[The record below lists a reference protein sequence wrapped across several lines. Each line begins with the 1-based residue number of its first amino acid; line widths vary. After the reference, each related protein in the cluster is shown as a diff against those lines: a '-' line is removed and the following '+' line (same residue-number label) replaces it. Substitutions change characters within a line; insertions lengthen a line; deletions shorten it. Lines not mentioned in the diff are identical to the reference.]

1 MSNSRRIVL
10 AAALGSSILA
20 AAPCAYA
27 QDTVGPPALS
37 NFSLGGQRTTPAP
50 TPPPPT
56 PAPAPAPAP
65 AAERSR
71 VTPAPAPAPARPAAR
86 TETPAPA
93 ADAPPPAALDVAPPP
108 AAVEEQPAAPVPAP
122 ALPPQS
128 TGPLLGPDPVLIQP
142 DAPEPTEFPWR
153 YVLGGAG
160 GLALLAL
167 GFYVLRS
174 RRRAVEERVA
184 EPIYLSS
191 SDEASEPFVPPV
203 AVPEAVPAPEPEPRP
218 WLELEFKPGKIAAT
232 DERASLDYELAVKNM
247 GGAPARNVRIEARMI
262 NAGRQQ
268 DQEINAFFQTPGDKA
283 VRAPRPLPP
292 GDSVVYRDTVSLA
305 KAEVREVEIQG
316 RRLFIPL
323 VAFNVVYDYGDGR
336 TGQTSM
342 SYLVGREAEPPSE
355 KMAAFRLDLG
365 PRIWRSVG
373 FRPNPLALTV

>member
-20 AAPCAYA
+20 AAPSYA

-37 NFSLGGQRTTPAP
+37 NFSLGGQRTTTAP
-50 TPPPPT
+50 TPPPP

-65 AAERSR
+65 AAERPR
-71 VTPAPAPAPARPAAR
+71 PTPAPAPAPARPTPRA
-86 TETPAPA
+86 ETPALNPA
-93 ADAPPPAALDVAPPP
+93 APPPAAEDLTPVAPPP
-108 AAVEEQPAAPVPAP
+108 VVEQQPVTPVPEP

-128 TGPLLGPDPVLIQP
+128 TGPLLGPDPVLVQP
-142 DAPEPTEFPWR
+142 DAPEPSEFPWR
-153 YVLGGAG
+153 YLLGGAG

-167 GFYVLRS
+167 GFFVLRS

-191 SDEASEPFVPPV
+191 AQEPPEPFVPPV
-203 AVPEAVPAPEPEPRP
+203 AVPEAAPEPEPARP

-268 DQEINAFFQTPGDKA
+268 DQEINAFFQAPGEKA

-292 GDSVVYRDTVSLA
+292 GDSVVYRDTVGLP
-305 KAEVREVEIQG
+305 KTEVREVEIQG

-323 VAFNVVYDYGDGR
+323 VAFNVIYDFGDGQ

>member
-10 AAALGSSILA
+10 AAALGSSILG
-20 AAPCAYA
+20 AAPAYAQA
-27 QDTVGPPALS
+27 QDTVGPPAPVAE
-37 NFSLGGQRTTPAP
+37 RPR
-50 TPPPPT
+50 PT
-56 PAPAPAPAP
+56 PAPAPAPAR
-65 AAERSR
+65 AAPRDE
-71 VTPAPAPAPARPAAR
+71 TPAPAPAPV
-86 TETPAPA
+86 TL
-93 ADAPPPAALDVAPPP
+93 PPADVDVAPPP
-108 AAVEEQPAAPVPAP
+108 VVEQRPTTPVPAP

-142 DAPEPTEFPWR
+142 DAPEPSEFPWR

-167 GFYVLRS
+167 GFFVLRS

-191 SDEASEPFVPPV
+191 RDEAPEPFVPPV
-203 AVPEAVPAPEPEPRP
+203 AVPEAAPEPEPRP

-268 DQEINAFFQTPGDKA
+268 DQEINAFFQAPGEKA

-292 GDSVVYRDTVSLA
+292 GDAVVYRDTVGLP
-305 KAEVREVEIQG
+305 KTEVREVEIQG

-323 VAFNVVYDYGDGR
+323 VAFNVIYDFGDGQ

-373 FRPNPLALTV
+373 FRPNPLALSV